1 MRHLIVPSVDTQ
13 HWLEVL
19 KTNNW
24 LVSGLGVVTVEGG
37 EKGLPLAEH
46 APQEANPI
54 WLGFAHQTLSR
65 EVNKIKHWS
74 DLLDRDLFQQF
85 EQYWP
90 RSYEMVG
97 DVLIVR
103 LEDEVKP
110 YQNEVA
116 RAMLDRI
123 SSARIICADN
133 GVIGEFR
140 VRDISPILARD
151 DNFSTLTKI
160 RENGH
165 NIIIDPA
172 KAYFSSRL
180 STEREGNVVAAKELA
195 NLLNRPIAISDPYAG
210 VGPALPSLIATEG
223 LVETIFAGDLN
234 PDAVE
239 LLTDNVAS
247 FVSKSNYTFDNHVF
261 CMDAREWRRDQKL
274 TESTDFL
281 LVNLPHDTIDHLA
294 DLFPLMRKETKS
306 LIRGWAIVERQ
317 NLVVIRESI
326 EKKLIQH
333 GAGEIS
339 LTCKEIKGFSASK
352 IFIRIESWQIFS

>member
-46 APQEANPI
+46 APQEDNPI

-103 LEDEVKP
+103 LEDEVKL
-110 YQNEVA
+110 YQNEIA

-317 NLVVIRESI
+317 NLAGIRESI

>member
-19 KTNNW
+19 KANNW

-37 EKGLPLAEH
+37 EKGLPLTEQ
-46 APQEANPI
+46 APQEDEII
-54 WLGFAHQTLSR
+54 WSGLLQQVIPR
-65 EVNKIKHWS
+65 EVNRIKHWS
-74 DLLDRDLFQQF
+74 DLLERDLYQQF

-103 LEDEVKP
+103 LE
-110 YQNEVA
+110 NEIKQHQSLMA
-116 RAMLDRI
+116 KAMLDHI
-123 SSARIICADN
+123 SSARVICADN
-133 GVIGEFR
+133 GVTGEFR
-140 VRDISPILARD
+140 VRDISPILSRD
-151 DNFSTLTKI
+151 GNTSTLTKI

-180 STEREGNVVAAKELA
+180 STEREGNVFAAKQLA
-195 NLLNRPIAISDPYAG
+195 NLLNRPITISDPYAG

-223 LVETIFAGDLN
+223 LVEAIFAGDLN

-239 LLTDNVAS
+239 LLRYNLESLVN
-247 FVSKSNYTFDNHVF
+247 KSNYTFGNQVM
-261 CMDAREWRRDQKL
+261 CMDARQWQNNENL
-274 TESTDFL
+274 TNSTDLL
-281 LVNLPHDTIDHLA
+281 LVNLPHDTIEHLV
-294 DLFPLMRKETKS
+294 DLFPLMRKGAKS
-306 LIRGWAIVERQ
+306 LIRGWAIIERQ
-317 NLVVIRESI
+317 DIDAVKQMI
-326 EKKLIQH
+326 ETKLTQH
-333 GAGEIS
+333 GAREIS

>member
-37 EKGLPLAEH
+37 KKGLPVIEN
-46 APQEANPI
+46 APQEEDPI
-54 WLGFAHQTLSR
+54 WSGLTHQAIPR
-65 EVNKIKHWS
+65 EVNNIKHWS
-74 DLLDRDLFQQF
+74 DLLERGLYQQF

-103 LEDEVKP
+103 LEDEIKQHQ
-110 YQNEVA
+110 YQIA
-116 RAMLDRI
+116 KAMLDHI

-133 GVIGEFR
+133 GVTGEFR
-140 VRDISPILARD
+140 VRDISPILSRN
-151 DNFSTLTKI
+151 DNLSTLTKI

-180 STEREGNVVAAKELA
+180 STEREGNVAAAKELS
-195 NLLNRPIAISDPYAG
+195 NLLNRPITISDPYAG

-223 LVETIFAGDLN
+223 LVEAIFAGDLN
-234 PDAVE
+234 PEAVE
-239 LLTDNVAS
+239 LLTDNINSLVN
-247 FVSKSNYTFDNHVF
+247 KSNYDFDNRVM
-261 CMDAREWRRDQKL
+261 CMDAREWRKDETL
-274 TESTDFL
+274 TNSTDLL
-281 LVNLPHDTIDHLA
+281 LVNLPHDTIEHLG
-294 DLFPLMRKETKS
+294 DLFPLMRKGTKS

-317 NLVVIRESI
+317 DLEGVRKII
-326 EKKLIQH
+326 EKKLIQY
-333 GAGEIS
+333 GASEIS
-339 LTCKEIKGFSASK
+339 LACKEIKGFSASK

>member
-24 LVSGLGVVTVEGG
+24 LVSGLGVVTIEEG
-37 EKGLPLAEH
+37 EKGLPLVEH
-46 APQEANPI
+46 APQEDNPI
-54 WLGFAHQTLSR
+54 WSGFAHQTISR

-74 DLLDRDLFQQF
+74 DLLDRDLYQQL

-103 LEDEVKP
+103 LEAEVKQ
-110 YQNEVA
+110 YQNEIA

-123 SSARIICADN
+123 SNARIICADN
-133 GVIGEFR
+133 GVTGEFR

-151 DNFSTLTKI
+151 DNFSTLTTI

-195 NLLNRPIAISDPYAG
+195 NALKRPITISDPYAG
-210 VGPALPSLIATEG
+210 VGPALPSLINTEG
-223 LVETIFAGDLN
+223 LVEAIFAGDLN

-239 LLTDNVAS
+239 LLTDNIAS
-247 FVSKSNYTFDNHVF
+247 LVNKSNYAFDYQVM
-261 CMDAREWRRDQKL
+261 CMDAREWCRDEKF
-274 TESTDFL
+274 TESTDLL
-281 LVNLPHDTIDHLA
+281 LVNLPHDTIEHLD

-306 LIRGWAIVERQ
+306 LIRGWAIIERQ
-317 NLVVIRESI
+317 NLEGVRGLI

-333 GAGEIS
+333 GARAIS

>member
-1 MRHLIVPSVDTQ
+1 
-13 HWLEVL
+13 
-19 KTNNW
+19 
-24 LVSGLGVVTVEGG
+24 LVSGLGVVTIEAGG
-37 EKGLPLAEH
+37 KGLPLAEH
-46 APQEANPI
+46 APKEDDPI
-54 WLGFAHQTLSR
+54 WSGLTHVTMPR

-74 DLLDRDLFQQF
+74 DLLDRELYQQF

-90 RSYEMVG
+90 QSYEMVG

-103 LEDEVKP
+103 LEDEIKQ
-110 YQNEVA
+110 YQNEIA

-133 GVIGEFR
+133 GVTGEFR

-151 DNFSTLTKI
+151 NNFSTLTKV

-180 STEREGNVVAAKELA
+180 STEREGNVVAAKQLV

-223 LVETIFAGDLN
+223 LVEAIFAGDLN

-239 LLTDNVAS
+239 LLTDNIESLVN
-247 FVSKSNYTFDNHVF
+247 KSNYVFDNQVM
-261 CMDAREWRRDQKL
+261 CMDAREWRSVKNL
-274 TESTDFL
+274 TDSTDLL
-281 LVNLPHDTIDHLA
+281 LVNLPHDTIEHLS
-294 DLFPLMRKETKS
+294 DLIPLMRKGTMS

-317 NLVVIRESI
+317 NLDGIRKLI
-326 EKKLIQH
+326 KKKLIQH
-333 GAGEIS
+333 GAKEIS

-352 IFIRIESWQIFS
+352 IFIRIESWQIFP

>member
-1 MRHLIVPSVDTQ
+1 
-13 HWLEVL
+13 
-19 KTNNW
+19 
-24 LVSGLGVVTVEGG
+24 
-37 EKGLPLAEH
+37 
-46 APQEANPI
+46 
-54 WLGFAHQTLSR
+54 
-65 EVNKIKHWS
+65 
-74 DLLDRDLFQQF
+74 
-85 EQYWP
+85 
-90 RSYEMVG
+90 MVG

-103 LEDEVKP
+103 LEDEVKL
-110 YQNEVA
+110 YQNEIA

-140 VRDISPILARD
+140 VRDISPILATD

-165 NIIIDPA
+165 NIMIDPA

-195 NLLNRPIAISDPYAG
+195 NLLNRPIVISDPYAG

-281 LVNLPHDTIDHLA
+281 LVNLPHDTIEHLA

>member
-1 MRHLIVPSVDTQ
+1 
-13 HWLEVL
+13 
-19 KTNNW
+19 
-24 LVSGLGVVTVEGG
+24 
-37 EKGLPLAEH
+37 
-46 APQEANPI
+46 
-54 WLGFAHQTLSR
+54 
-65 EVNKIKHWS
+65 
-74 DLLDRDLFQQF
+74 
-85 EQYWP
+85 
-90 RSYEMVG
+90 MVG

-103 LEDEVKP
+103 LEDEIKQ
-110 YQNEVA
+110 YQNEIA

-133 GVIGEFR
+133 GVTGEFR

-151 DNFSTLTKI
+151 NNFSTLTKV

-180 STEREGNVVAAKELA
+180 STEREGNVVAAKQLV

-223 LVETIFAGDLN
+223 LVEAIFAGDLN

-239 LLTDNVAS
+239 LLTDNIESLVN
-247 FVSKSNYTFDNHVF
+247 KSNYVFDNQVM
-261 CMDAREWRRDQKL
+261 CMDAREWRSVKNL
-274 TESTDFL
+274 TDSTDLL
-281 LVNLPHDTIDHLA
+281 LVNLPHDTIEHLS
-294 DLFPLMRKETKS
+294 DLIPLMRKGTMS

-317 NLVVIRESI
+317 NLDGIRKLI
-326 EKKLIQH
+326 KKKLIQH
-333 GAGEIS
+333 GAKEIS

-352 IFIRIESWQIFS
+352 IFIRIESWQIFP

>member
-24 LVSGLGVVTVEGG
+24 LVSGLGVVTIETG

-46 APQEANPI
+46 APQEDDSI
-54 WLGFAHQTLSR
+54 WSGLAHVLMAR

-74 DLLDRDLFQQF
+74 DLLDRELYEQF

-103 LEDEVKP
+103 LEEEVKQH
-110 YQNEVA
+110 QNLIAE
-116 RAMLDRI
+116 AMLDRI

-133 GVIGEFR
+133 GVTGKFR
-140 VRDISPILARD
+140 VRDISPILSRD
-151 DNFSTLTKI
+151 GNISTLTKI

-180 STEREGNVVAAKELA
+180 STEREGNVVAAKQLA
-195 NLLNRPIAISDPYAG
+195 NLLDRPITISDPYAG
-210 VGPALPSLIATEG
+210 VGPSLPSLIATEG
-223 LVETIFAGDLN
+223 LVEAIFAGDLN

-239 LLTDNVAS
+239 LLTDNLESLVN
-247 FVSKSNYTFDNHVF
+247 KSNYNFGNQVF
-261 CMDAREWRRDQKL
+261 CLDARKWRSDKNL
-274 TESTDFL
+274 TGSTDLL
-281 LVNLPHDTIDHLA
+281 LVNLPHDTIEHLS
-294 DLFPLMRKETKS
+294 DLFPLMRKGTTS

-317 NLVVIRESI
+317 NLDGVRELI

-333 GAGEIS
+333 GAKEIS

-352 IFIRIESWQIFS
+352 IFIRIESWQIFP

>member
-19 KTNNW
+19 KANNW

-37 EKGLPLAEH
+37 EKGLPLTEQ
-46 APQEANPI
+46 APQEADSI
-54 WLGFAHQTLSR
+54 WLGLTHQAIPR
-65 EVNKIKHWS
+65 EVNKTKHWS
-74 DLLDRDLFQQF
+74 DLLERDLYHQF

-103 LEDEVKP
+103 LEDEIK
-110 YQNEVA
+110 QHQSLIA
-116 RAMLDRI
+116 RAMLKHI
-123 SSARIICADN
+123 SSARVICADN
-133 GVIGEFR
+133 GVTGEFR
-140 VRDISPILARD
+140 VRDISPILSRD
-151 DNFSTLTKI
+151 DNSSTLTKI

-165 NIIIDPA
+165 NIAIDPA

-195 NLLNRPIAISDPYAG
+195 KLLERPITISDPYAG
-210 VGPALPSLIATEG
+210 VGPALPSLIATAG

-239 LLTDNVAS
+239 LLTDNL
-247 FVSKSNYTFDNHVF
+247 KSIVNKSIYNLDSQVF
-261 CMDAREWRRDQKL
+261 CMDARQWQNNENL
-274 TESTDFL
+274 TDSTDLL
-281 LVNLPHDTIDHLA
+281 LVNLPHNTLEHLV
-294 DLFPLMRKETKS
+294 DLLPLMRKGTKS
-306 LIRGWAIVERQ
+306 LIRGWAIIERQ
-317 NLVVIRESI
+317 DI
-326 EKKLIQH
+326 EAVKQMVEAKLTQH
-333 GAGEIS
+333 GAREIT

-352 IFIRIESWQIFS
+352 IFVRIESWQIFS

>member
-24 LVSGLGVVTVEGG
+24 LVSGLGVVTIEAGG
-37 EKGLPLAEH
+37 KGLPLAEH
-46 APQEANPI
+46 APKEDDPI
-54 WLGFAHQTLSR
+54 WSGLTHVTMPR

-74 DLLDRDLFQQF
+74 DLLDRELYQQF

-90 RSYEMVG
+90 QSYEMVG

-103 LEDEVKP
+103 LEDEIKQ
-110 YQNEVA
+110 YQNEIA

-133 GVIGEFR
+133 GVTGEFR

-151 DNFSTLTKI
+151 NNFSTLTKV

-180 STEREGNVVAAKELA
+180 STEREGNVVAAKQLV

-223 LVETIFAGDLN
+223 LLEAIFAGDLN

-239 LLTDNVAS
+239 LLTDNIESLVN
-247 FVSKSNYTFDNHVF
+247 KSNYVFDNQVM
-261 CMDAREWRRDQKL
+261 CMDAREWRSVKNL
-274 TESTDFL
+274 TDSTDLL
-281 LVNLPHDTIDHLA
+281 LVNLPHDTIEHLS
-294 DLFPLMRKETKS
+294 DLIPLLRKGTMS

-317 NLVVIRESI
+317 NLDGIRKLI
-326 EKKLIQH
+326 KKKLIQH
-333 GAGEIS
+333 GAKEIS

-352 IFIRIESWQIFS
+352 IFIRIESWQIFP

>member
-19 KTNNW
+19 KANNW

-37 EKGLPLAEH
+37 EKGLPLTEQ
-46 APQEANPI
+46 APQEDEII
-54 WLGFAHQTLSR
+54 WSGLLQQVIPR

-74 DLLDRDLFQQF
+74 DLLERDLYQQF

-103 LEDEVKP
+103 LE
-110 YQNEVA
+110 NEIKQHQSLMA
-116 RAMLDRI
+116 KAMLDHI
-123 SSARIICADN
+123 SSARVICADN
-133 GVIGEFR
+133 GVTGEFR
-140 VRDISPILARD
+140 VRDISPILSRD
-151 DNFSTLTKI
+151 GNTSTLTKI

-180 STEREGNVVAAKELA
+180 STEREGNVVAAKQLA
-195 NLLNRPIAISDPYAG
+195 NLLNRPITISDPYAG

-223 LVETIFAGDLN
+223 LVEAIFAGDLN

-239 LLTDNVAS
+239 LLRYNLESLVN
-247 FVSKSNYTFDNHVF
+247 KSNYTFGNQVM
-261 CMDAREWRRDQKL
+261 CMDARQWQNNENL
-274 TESTDFL
+274 TNSTDLL
-281 LVNLPHDTIDHLA
+281 LVNLPHDTIEHLV
-294 DLFPLMRKETKS
+294 DLFPLMRKGAKS
-306 LIRGWAIVERQ
+306 LIRGWAIIERQ
-317 NLVVIRESI
+317 DTEAVKQMI
-326 EKKLIQH
+326 ETKLTQH
-333 GAGEIS
+333 GAREIF
-339 LTCKEIKGFSASK
+339 LNCKEIKGFSASK